1 MRRRKFITLFGGAAA
16 TTVWPVRVRAQSSE
30 PKRRIAILFN
40 LAADD
45 PEGQARLNSFL
56 QGLRALG
63 WIEGRN
69 LRIDTRWGAG
79 NAERMRSYATELV
92 ALAPDVVLARA
103 TADED
108 GAVSSGSQLALQA
121 GIDSLVVVPL
131 PGDACADVGLLH
143 VVGNDEFDRLAKRLP
158 AEILNRQLCRGN

>member
-1 MRRRKFITLFGGAAA
+1 
-16 TTVWPVRVRAQSSE
+16 
-30 PKRRIAILFN
+30 
-40 LAADD
+40 
-45 PEGQARLNSFL
+45 
-56 QGLRALG
+56 
-63 WIEGRN
+63 